1 MCTHG
6 CCCSVAKSCL
16 TLCNPMDRSKPGSP
30 SPSLGVC
37 PSLCLLN
44 RCCNPTISSSASF
57 SFCLQS
63 SISVYLY
70 LPSDI
75 RKHACLP
82 LFKEEGMLQMPSVT
96 ILRTWFLTSCPF
108 LSALSVSPFLQN
120 LSLWTCGHV
129 DGSAL
134 LKKKYVLPSPILSN
148 NLASDS
154 LTAKHHKR
162 VIYSHCFQFF
172 TSDSFSNSLHYGFSS
187 HYSNAKDCDKVSN
200 TRMPYNLT
208 YETQPL
214 TFPFLA
220 IFSFL

>member
-1 MCTHG
+1 MLLLEAQLWIHFQALPGTLGALSYPLSYQEPGLIHSHFFVSHHQMCTHG

-120 LSLWTCGHV
+120 LSL
-129 DGSAL
+129 
-134 LKKKYVLPSPILSN
+134 
-148 NLASDS
+148 
-154 LTAKHHKR
+154 
-162 VIYSHCFQFF
+162 
-172 TSDSFSNSLHYGFSS
+172 
-187 HYSNAKDCDKVSN
+187 
-200 TRMPYNLT
+200 
-208 YETQPL
+208 
-214 TFPFLA
+214 
-220 IFSFL
+220 